1 MAVTITLEEVK
12 AFGVTAPDVLIE
24 AWIDLLTDADACLDA
39 RNVSDNT
46 QRLLKLYAIGHMGTL
61 NAGGQIRSQSAP
73 SGASRSFAVPTGQGI
88 NSTTHGATLKSLD
101 RYGCIVGMLEADVPK
116 PFIASI
122 GPGRRRGCA

>member
-1 MAVTITLEEVK
+1 MAVTITLEDAK
-12 AFGVTAPDVLIE
+12 SFGVTAPDVIID
-24 AWIDLLTDADACLDA
+24 AWIELLSDADECLDKNKVPENA
-39 RNVSDNT
+39 

-61 NAGGQIRSQSAP
+61 NEGGQIRSQSAP

-101 RYGCIVGMLEADVPK
+101 RYGCITRLLENDIAG

-122 GPGRRRGCA
+122 GPGSRRGC